1 MVENSRKK
9 LEKKNMDMIAAN
21 NVKVAGA
28 GFQVDTN
35 QLTLI
40 TREDLLELPLVTK
53 EAAAD
58 LLLDEILKRMGQER

>member
-9 LEKKNMDMIAAN
+9 LEKKNLDMIAAN

-40 TREDLLELPLVTK
+40 TKDHLEELPLVSK
-53 EAAAD
+53 EEAAD
-58 LLLDEILKRMGQER
+58 LLLDAIQARRNR